1 MEKIEMGDLQSII
14 EVLEKSV
21 EKHGEK
27 PLTNIWLLNILKQA
41 ERKAIYNDEGYRDC
55 AGEIE

>member
-1 MEKIEMGDLQSII
+1 MGDLQSII